1 MKNYDLD
8 KTLEGIKSLS
18 AYTIK
23 AEGHIPELDSY
34 YVEAY
39 HNKTRARLFLIL
51 NADDNKVFN
60 IGFRTPCEDSTGVA
74 HIIEHTVL
82 CGSKK
87 FPAKDPFVELVKGSL
102 NTFLN
107 AMTYMDKTIY
117 PVASTNDKDF
127 KNLMEVYL
135 DAVLYPNIYKEDK
148 IFKQE
153 GWHYELE
160 DKDSKLTINGIVYN
174 EMKGAFSS
182 ADGVM
187 ERAISRSLF
196 EGYSYGEESGGDPD
210 FIPELTYEAFLNFH
224 RKYYHPSNSFIYLY
238 GDMDMKERLEYM
250 DREYL
255 SAFDYK
261 KVDSALEEIVPWTE
275 KKTAIYEYSISDT
288 ESEENASYLSLHT
301 VVGGELEPVKF
312 AAFQVLS
319 YILLEMPGAYLRE
332 ALIEA
337 GIGEDITG
345 GYDYGIK
352 EPYFSI
358 IAKGTN
364 VDKKEEFE
372 EIVRSTLQKLVD
384 EGIDKESILAT
395 INVNEFRV
403 KEADFGRYPK
413 GLMYGLEAYHSWLY
427 DADPTMHLRYE
438 KIFAE
443 LKECAKTDYFE
454 TLIEECLLKNPYTV
468 SLILKPVKGLT
479 ARKEQALAEKLAQIK
494 AKMSMEE
501 IEQVIR
507 ETKELKAYQKEASS
521 KEDLE
526 KIPMLKRED
535 IKKQAGKVIWAKE
548 ELDGVDLIYSEV
560 FTSGIA
566 YLKFVFDI
574 SMLEREELPY
584 LGLLR
589 EVLAYIDT
597 EKHSYLRLA
606 NLLNL
611 HTGGLGFHVESY
623 ADDEDITKAAH
634 KISLNTKVLYEK
646 LDFVLDIILE
656 ILLHSNLFDTK
667 RLKDILLEVK
677 SAQKQGLLAAGNIT
691 ALTRALSGF
700 SKASELKEYTSGIE
714 YYRCLEELASGDDMD
729 ALAQTLHEIASKI
742 FDKKNLLIH
751 ITAEKKGY
759 ERCKELLPA
768 FLKALPNTSDIGP
781 QRDFEEQLRDEA
793 FMSSSQVN
801 YIARVGNFKKHG
813 FAYTGLLQVL
823 KVLLS
828 YGYLW
833 NNIRVLGGAY
843 GAAAVFSRN
852 GNAGFVSYRDPNL
865 AKTDVIYDGVADF
878 VRNFKADEREMTK
891 LIIGAI
897 SEMDTPLTPA
907 GIGLKGFSSYMHGIS
922 DEDYQRERDE
932 ILGASAEDINAL
944 APMMEAILSYGVKVA
959 VGSSTKIEE
968 EKEHFK
974 KVENLYKE

>member
-1 MKNYDLD
+1 MKNYDLE
-8 KTLEGIKSLS
+8 KEIAGIKSLS
-18 AYTIK
+18 AYTVTS
-23 AEGHIPELDSY
+23 EGHIEELDSY

-39 HNKTRARLFLIL
+39 HNKTRARLFLML

-107 AMTYMDKTIY
+107 AMTYMDKTVY

-153 GWHYELE
+153 GWHYEME
-160 DKDSKLTINGIVYN
+160 DKDAPLTINGIVYN

-182 ADGVM
+182 SDGVM

-210 FIPELTYEAFLNFH
+210 FIPDLTYEAFLDFH

-250 DREYL
+250 DKEYL

-261 KVDSALEEIVPWTE
+261 EVDSALEEIVPWTE

-288 ESEENASYLSLHT
+288 ESEENASYLSLHS
-301 VVGGELEPVKF
+301 VVGGELDPVKF
-312 AAFQVLS
+312 AAFQVLG
-319 YILLEMPGAYLRE
+319 YILLEMPGAYIRE

-358 IAKGTN
+358 IAKGTDIN
-364 VDKKEEFE
+364 KKEEFE
-372 EIVRSTLQKLVD
+372 EIVRRTLKKLVD

-438 KIFAE
+438 KIFHT

-454 TLIEECLLKNPYTV
+454 KLIEESLLNNPYTV

-479 ARKEQALAEKLAQIK
+479 AKKEQELAKRLADIK
-494 AKMSMEE
+494 SKMSDEE
-501 IEQVIR
+501 IEKVIQ
-507 ETKELKAYQKEASS
+507 ETKELKEYQKEVSS

-535 IKKQAGKVIWAKE
+535 IKKQAAKAIWTKE
-548 ELDGVDLIYSEV
+548 EVADVDVIYSEV

-574 SMLEREELPY
+574 SGLTKEELPY

-597 EKHSYLRLA
+597 EKYSYLKLA

-611 HTGGLGFHVESY
+611 HTGGLGFHIDSY
-623 ADDEDITKAAH
+623 TDFDDVRKSAH
-634 KISLNTKVLYEK
+634 KMSLNTKVLYEK
-646 LDFVLDIILE
+646 LDFVLDIIPE

-677 SAQKQGLLAAGNIT
+677 SSQKQGLLAAGNIT

-700 SKASELKEYTSGIE
+700 SKEYELKEFTSGIE
-714 YYRCLEELASGDDMD
+714 YYRCLEALASGGDID
-729 ALAQTLHEIASKI
+729 ALAHKLHTIA
-742 FDKKNLLIH
+742 KKVFNKNNLLIH

-759 ERCKELLPA
+759 ERYKELLPA
-768 FLKALPNTSDIGP
+768 FLETLEGEAVTKA
-781 QRDFEEQLRDEA
+781 EEAFSVQLKDEA
-793 FMSSSQVN
+793 FMTSSQVN
-801 YIARVGNFKKHG
+801 YVARVGNFKKHG
-813 FAYTGLLQVL
+813 FAYTGILKVL

-828 YGYLW
+828 YDYLW

-843 GAAAVFSRN
+843 GAAAIFSRS

-865 AKTDVIYDGVADF
+865 KKTDAVYEGITDF
-878 VRNFKADEREMTK
+878 VKNFKADEREMTK

-907 GIGLKGFSSYMHGIS
+907 GIGLKGFAAYMYGLR

-944 APMMEAILSYGVKVA
+944 APMMEAILSDGVKVA

-968 EKEHFK
+968 EKECFK
-974 KVENLYKE
+974 TRENLYTE

>member
-1 MKNYDLD
+1 MKNYDLE
-8 KTLEGIKSLS
+8 KEIAGIKSLS
-18 AYTIK
+18 AYTITS
-23 AEGHIPELDSY
+23 EGRIEELDSY

-51 NADDNKVFN
+51 NEDDNKVFN

-107 AMTYMDKTIY
+107 AMTYMDKTVY
-117 PVASTNDKDF
+117 PAASTNDKDF

-153 GWHYELE
+153 GWHYEME
-160 DKDSKLTINGIVYN
+160 DKDAPLTINGIVYN

-187 ERAISRSLF
+187 ERAVSRSLF

-210 FIPELTYEAFLNFH
+210 FIPDLTYEAFLDFH

-261 KVDSALEEIVPWTE
+261 EVDSALEDILPWTQS
-275 KKTAIYEYSISDT
+275 KTAVYEYSISEA

-301 VVGGELEPVKF
+301 VVGGELDPVKF
-312 AAFQVLS
+312 AAFQVLG
-319 YILLEMPGAYLRE
+319 YILLEMPGAYIRE

-345 GYDYGIK
+345 GYEYGIK

-364 VDKKEEFE
+364 VDRKEEFE
-372 EIVRSTLQKLVD
+372 EIVRNTLQKLVD

-427 DADPTMHLRYE
+427 DSDPTMHLRYE
-438 KIFAE
+438 QIFHS
-443 LKECAKTDYFE
+443 LKEGAKTDYFE
-454 TLIEECLLKNPYTV
+454 KLMEESLLKNPYSV

-479 ARKEQALAEKLAQIK
+479 AKKEQELATKLAAVK
-494 AKMSMEE
+494 SKMSEEE
-501 IEQVIR
+501 IEAVIK
-507 ETKELKAYQKEASS
+507 ETKELKDYQKEVSA

-535 IKKQAGKVIWAKE
+535 ITKQAAKVIWSKE
-548 ELDGVDLIYSEV
+548 EVDGVDVIYSEV

-566 YLKFVFDI
+566 YLKFVFNI
-574 SMLEREELPY
+574 SGLTKEELPY

-597 EKHSYLRLA
+597 EKYSYLKLA

-611 HTGGLGFHVESY
+611 HTGGLGFHIDSY
-623 ADDEDITKAAH
+623 TDFEDVTRSAH
-634 KISLNTKVLYEK
+634 KMSLNTKVLYEK
-646 LDFVLDIILE
+646 LDFALDIALE
-656 ILLHSNLFDTK
+656 ILLHSNLSDTK

-677 SAQKQGLLAAGNIT
+677 SNQKQGLLTAGNIT

-700 SKASELKEYTSGIE
+700 SKEYELKECTAGIE
-714 YYRCLEELASGDDMD
+714 YYRCLEALANGDDID
-729 ALAQTLHEIASKI
+729 ALAHRLYEIAAKI
-742 FDKKNLLIH
+742 FNKNNILVH
-751 ITAEKKGY
+751 ITAERKGY
-759 ERCKELLPA
+759 ERFKALLPA
-768 FLKALPNTSDIGP
+768 FLQALPNTPLTRS
-781 QRDFEEQLRDEA
+781 EEVFVPKSRNEA
-793 FMSSSQVN
+793 FMTSSQVN
-801 YIARVGNFKKHG
+801 YVARVGNFKKHG
-813 FAYTGLLQVL
+813 FAYTGIL
-823 KVLLS
+823 KVLKGLLS
-828 YGYLW
+828 YDYLW

-843 GAAAVFSRN
+843 GAAAVFTRS
-852 GNAGFVSYRDPNL
+852 GNAGFVSYRDPHL
-865 AKTDVIYDGVADF
+865 AKTDGIYEGITDF
-878 VRNFKADEREMTK
+878 VKSFKADEREMTK

-907 GIGLKGFSSYMHGIS
+907 GIGLKGFVSYMYGIS

-932 ILGASAEDINAL
+932 ILAASAEDINAL
-944 APMMEAILSYGVKVA
+944 APMMEAILSDEIKVA

-968 EKEHFK
+968 EKEYFTK
-974 KVENLYKE
+974 KENLYRE